1 MRVLFYFVISFSILL
16 SSCKRESIE
25 SNPNSCILSYC
36 GQPIEF
42 ENFNIQRT
50 DLELNAGWGFRAYG
64 KKNMENIDGYNYY
77 IYLDFQIDS
86 SKNYKLHKINFGTNK
101 KTSPTSYYNKV
112 YFASLTQG
120 FNDTNLQHT
129 TTTNGASV
137 KGGFSGELKSLF
149 NENIEVSNGSFHLD
163 FKTAIDY

>member
-25 SNPNSCILSYC
+25 SNPNSCILSYR

-42 ENFNIQRT
+42 ENIKIQRT
-50 DLELNAGWGFRAYG
+50 DLELNAGWGFRANG

-86 SKNYKLHKINFGTNK
+86 SENYKLHKINFGTNK
-101 KTSPTSYYNKV
+101 KTSPTST
-112 YFASLTQG
+112 L
-120 FNDTNLQHT
+120 
-129 TTTNGASV
+129 
-137 KGGFSGELKSLF
+137 
-149 NENIEVSNGSFHLD
+149 LD
-163 FKTAIDY
+163 IF